1 MKKLKYDVFLS
12 HNSLDKPAVEWLAK
26 KLQKKTKIKVFL
38 DIRNLIPG
46 EPWQEALEEA
56 LDRSQ
61 TAAVFLGP
69 AGIGPWQNEEMRR
82 ALDVRVMDNKR
93 RVIPVLLPGINQ
105 PDENDLPGF
114 LQRLTWVDFQAGLD
128 DETAFRRLVAGIQG
142 KEPEGEMV
150 AELPSPPP
158 QPAGRHPERKTEIH
172 TGGGAYIK
180 GNVNITHGDFVGR
193 DKIINAEQGGVAIG
207 GNARNV
213 NIASGENST
222 AGSFITLQEEYVQY
236 IFEKIKSR
244 PETVEIDKEDLKA
257 AVEEVRAEDRKGAEA
272 SESFIGQRLRNIRRI
287 APDILDVVLAA
298 IGNPV
303 AGFGMVAK
311 KVAEKMKEDMG

>member
-1 MKKLKYDVFLS
+1 MTKFKYDVFLS

-26 KLQKKTKIKVFL
+26 KLQKNVKIKVFL
-38 DIRNLIPG
+38 DIWNLIPG

-56 LDRSQ
+56 LERSR
-61 TAAVFLGP
+61 TTAVFLGP

-82 ALDVRVMDNKR
+82 SLDVRVKNNKR
-93 RVIPVLLPGINQ
+93 RVVPVLLPGISK

-114 LQRLTWVDFQAGLD
+114 LKRLTWVDFQAGLD

-142 KEPEGEMV
+142 KEPEGEIM
-150 AELPSPPP
+150 AELPSPPLKP
-158 QPAGRHPERKTEIH
+158 TDRQPDKKTEIH

-180 GNVNITHGDFVGR
+180 GNVNITHGDYVGR
-193 DKIINAEQGGVAIG
+193 DKIVTADRGGVAIG

-236 IFEKIKSR
+236 IFEKIESR
-244 PETVEIDKEDLKA
+244 PETPEIDKEDLKA
-257 AVEEVRAEDRKGAEA
+257 AVEEVRSENQKGTDA

-287 APDILDVVLAA
+287 APDILDVVLAV

-311 KVAEKMKEDMG
+311 KVAERMKEDMG